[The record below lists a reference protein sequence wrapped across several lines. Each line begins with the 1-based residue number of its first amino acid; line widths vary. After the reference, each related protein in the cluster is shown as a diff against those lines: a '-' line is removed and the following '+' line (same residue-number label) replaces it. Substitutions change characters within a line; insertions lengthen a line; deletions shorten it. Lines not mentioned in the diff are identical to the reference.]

1 MSINTIT
8 VTEPHALSVDEVIAR
23 FRKWAEQE
31 GGSGVEFKLTDV
43 TASFTVGRAGV
54 SAPGRATITDSQVTI
69 EFMPAYFKRLIEWFG
84 RGWFEDKLKE
94 ALKP

>member
-8 VTEPHALSVDEVIAR
+8 VTEPHALAVEEVIAR
-23 FRKWAEQE
+23 LQKLAEQE

-43 TASFTVGRAGV
+43 TAGFTAGKAGV

-84 RGWFEDKLKE
+84 KSWLQDKLKE
-94 ALKP
+94 ALK